1 MFSFFLLI
9 IANVYCY
16 RSSSCYKDNM
26 IIIAGSI
33 YPSSHSFCFFHFLH
47 TGYECTEIR
56 KKKKENLK

>member
-33 YPSSHSFCFFHFLH
+33 YPSSHSFCFFISYI
-47 TGYECTEIR
+47 GGMNVQR
-56 KKKKENLK
+56 